1 MTGLIVTTSWDDGS
15 ILDLKL
21 GELLTKYSLKGT
33 FYIPNYSNR
42 VTALQK
48 DEIRE
53 LAAVHEIG
61 AHSITHPHLTMIP
74 QAEAKTE
81 IQGSKLYLEAVL
93 GKKIRMFGYPFGEF
107 NEDTKSILRTCG
119 FIGARTVKFN
129 GLCTTCDPFEFG
141 VAVTAVNSRKD
152 YTGEILQYFPSIP
165 IQSLS
170 DWEGRAKTLF
180 DLALE
185 RGGVWHLWGHSWQ
198 IEENNDWE
206 KLDRVLNYISNR
218 ERVMYAGNGETIDAV
233 CSGK

>member
-21 GELLTKYSLKGT
+21 GELLTKYGLKGT

-42 VTALQK
+42 VIALQK

-74 QAEAKTE
+74 QSEAKTE
-81 IQGSKLYLEAVL
+81 IQGSKLYLEAIL
-93 GKKIRMFGYPFGEF
+93 GKKIHMFGYPFGEF
-107 NEDTKSILRTCG
+107 NEETKSILRTCG
-119 FIGARTVKFN
+119 FKGARTVEFN
-129 GLCTTCDPFEFG
+129 GLRTTSDPFEFG

-180 DLALE
+180 EIGLKQ
-185 RGGVWHLWGHSWQ
+185 GGVFHLWGHSWQ

-206 KLDRVLNYISNR
+206 KLDRVLNYVSNR
-218 ERVMYAGNGETIDAV
+218 ERVIYASNGETIDAMF
-233 CSGK
+233 SGK